1 MIEPYGSPCL
11 LPLYQ
16 PDDRTRIE
24 LEREAVRLPSLVIS
38 SAAAASAV
46 MLGAGYFTPLKG
58 YMGLADISRVARAMQ
73 TAGGLMWP
81 VPVANVVP
89 AAPLPPEVRP
99 GARIALLDPNVP
111 GNPVLAIQ
119 QVEAIEPLTAEAQ
132 GEMAEQVFG
141 TRDPDH
147 PGVAAFLAMGD
158 RVRQMLSEGTP
169 LPPEFARPE
178 VAQILMEHYPREA
191 AG

>member
-58 YMGLADISRVARAMQ
+58 YMGLADITRVARAMQ

-81 VPVANVVP
+81 VPVANIVP
-89 AAPLPPEVRP
+89 ADQLTPEVRP

-132 GEMAEQVFG
+132 GEMAPHSLVQELPAG
-141 TRDPDH
+141 SDDAR
-147 PGVAAFLAMGD
+147 
-158 RVRQMLSEGTP
+158 
-169 LPPEFARPE
+169 LPPWQGRLPVPVRHSGAPDAVRR
-178 VAQILMEHYPREA
+178 HA
-191 AG
+191 AAT